1 MTDKDLRLA
10 QLGKYS
16 GLTMLRQ
23 GVAMIIAFASSI
35 LLARV
40 LGPELKGIFGIA
52 LLVPTTT
59 ITLVNLGIGPS
70 SVFHIARGVYTP
82 SQALRQ
88 NIKLALVLGAGS
100 ILLASLVIMIGAEH
114 LFPNIAPKVLWLSLI
129 YIPFGLLAAFS
140 LAVIQG
146 KQDFE
151 GYNYVALG
159 TQLCGFLLSVVL
171 VWLLRLGVAGAILS
185 FTGGQLAGFV
195 GARFILGRL
204 DSPQEKDSL
213 YEYVRKLLPYGVH
226 SNVNTAADFALRH
239 IDQFLVNLFLAPSQA
254 GIYIL
259 ATGLAERL
267 AIMSSSPSALMLPRI
282 SELENSESIRE
293 RLTPIVTRH
302 VLASAAIAGVIAS
315 TLASVLIESIYG
327 SAFAAASAV
336 FRIMLPGTI
345 LLSFTRVL
353 ASDIAGR
360 GQPRVNASISLAG
373 LALTVAL
380 DSILIPRHGIDGA
393 AITYSVVST
402 STALLTLCYY
412 SRHTGVPWSD
422 VAILKRSDV
431 ERLVRVA
438 RTQWIK
444 RLQRVCRVGRR

>member
-10 QLGKYS
+10 DLGKYS
-16 GLTMLRQ
+16 GLTMVRQ

-88 NIKLALVLGAGS
+88 NVKLALLLGAGS
-100 ILLASLVIMIGAEH
+100 ILLAALVISIGAKH
-114 LFPNIAPKVLWLSLI
+114 LFPNIAPKVLWLSLV

-140 LAVIQG
+140 LAVLQG
-146 KQDFE
+146 KQDFQ
-151 GYNYVALG
+151 GFNYVALG
-159 TQLCGFLLSVVL
+159 TQLCGFLLSVIL
-171 VWLLRLGVAGAILS
+171 VWLLQLGVAGAILS
-185 FTGGQLAGFV
+185 FSGGQLAGFI
-195 GARFILGRL
+195 GARIALGKPEDTRAKDNLL
-204 DSPQEKDSL
+204 D
-213 YEYVRKLLPYGVH
+213 YARTLLPYGLH
-226 SNVNTAADFALRH
+226 SNVNTAADFSLRH

-282 SELENSESIRE
+282 SGLADSEAVRQQ
-293 RLTPIVTRH
+293 LTPIVTRH
-302 VLASAAIAGVIAS
+302 VLASAAVAGVVAS

-327 SAFAAASAV
+327 PAFAAASTV

-360 GQPRVNASISLAG
+360 GQPRVNAYISLLG
-373 LALTVAL
+373 LALTLAL
-380 DSILIPRHGIDGA
+380 DSMLIPRQGIVGA
-393 AITYSVVST
+393 AFTYSVVSAIA
-402 STALLTLCYY
+402 ALLTLCYY

-438 RTQWIK
+438 RTQWSK
-444 RLQRVCRVGRR
+444 RMQHQPVE